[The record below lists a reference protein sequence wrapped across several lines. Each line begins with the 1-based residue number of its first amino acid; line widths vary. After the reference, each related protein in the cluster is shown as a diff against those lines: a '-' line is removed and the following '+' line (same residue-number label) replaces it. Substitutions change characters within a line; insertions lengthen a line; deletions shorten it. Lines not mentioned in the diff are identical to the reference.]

1 MKIPS
6 LFKEYIW
13 LIETINRA
21 GKISFADIN
30 KRWVRKEESGGVE
43 FSRSTFNRHRDA
55 ILDMF
60 GVIIECECK
69 GGYKY
74 FIENK
79 EVLEEDSVQ
88 NWLYST
94 LSVSNMLDENM
105 ALQHR
110 ILLESI
116 PSGDQHLQQIIK
128 AMREN
133 RRMMMTYRR
142 YGTASANTYSVAPYC
157 VKLFRRRWY
166 VLGTRPKTSVSDG
179 IETTTEGYAIYSLD
193 RIEDIELEETKF
205 TINPDFDA
213 AEFFDECF
221 GVVVGDGSKPVR
233 IVLRAYGLEQ
243 HYMRDLPL
251 HHSQREIDR
260 TDEYTDYELNMRP
273 TSDFKAHL
281 MSRGEWTQV
290 LSPEWLAEDIQR
302 LLQAAIDRYK
312 KET

>member
-60 GVIIECECK
+60 GVIIECERK

>member
-60 GVIIECECK
+60 GVIIECERK

-205 TINPDFDA
+205 TIYPDFDA